1 MKIKKHVFLLLPLVV
16 LAPPL
21 AIVSCSSNSDSNE
34 NQGQVDQ
41 DLYNPAGGNVNNLQV
56 DKYLNVVKKLDL
68 KSNTKLVDLNNQ
80 DLTQKIQKYDSG
92 SSVEILTGSTSQG
105 NLSLKLTKGN
115 NEEVQIN
122 IKGFEKQSNVVF
134 TYSDFKIDEPK
145 WVENLLSVQ
154 TSGDLTS
161 LESVSSEVWTKVIKD
176 FNVKIDNASNL
187 TTVENTTYKKLVNQG
202 VKFSF
207 SAKTTGST
215 SNLKMKISAI
225 VPGMLYQNG
234 SWVSDPAN
242 QDQIEQLQPDTTTL
256 NIPPIDIVKK
266 YVIDKTTVNE
276 SILPTFYPSALQAA
290 IEFHKKKGTNF
301 IWEQLVKNDLIEK
314 AQQNP
319 IMQKYFKSK
328 TPKLVFDLDDSTI
341 NDWTNALIF
350 NVNLELDGNAEK
362 EFQKN
367 FKYSKKNK
375 SIEDLGKQY
384 KWEIEPTVIELKDN
398 SQILSNTLEGLK
410 GHSYGSSLIDSYFAG
425 QEQDLETSIPVNYDS
440 VLNDKFN
447 QSLYNIEPNQNESE
461 HKKLINKIKENFDLK
476 FLNKPLDFDYNANFS
491 NPSDTKLMYE
501 SGLFNFDGN
510 IFQIQKLDLVIDSQ
524 AGNNILVG
532 VKPATDKKKIEVS
545 FQGKFIV
552 KFNEWT
558 TKTFGVTFRY
568 ELDQSKWN
576 SIQVTPTP

>member
-115 NEEVQIN
+115 KEEVQIN

-161 LESVSSEVWTKVIKD
+161 LESVSSEIWTKVIKD
-176 FNVKIDNASNL
+176 FNVKIDNATNL
-187 TTVENTTYKKLVNQG
+187 TTVENTTYKKLLREG

-242 QDQIEQLQPDTTTL
+242 QDQIEQLQPDATTL
-256 NIPPIDIVKK
+256 NIPSIDIVKK
-266 YVIDKTTVNE
+266 YVIDKTSVDE
-276 SILPTFYPSALQAA
+276 SVLPSFYPSALQAA

-301 IWEQLVKNDLIEK
+301 IWDDLVKNNLIK
-314 AQQNP
+314 NP
-319 IMQKYFKSK
+319 SDKIMQKYFKGK
-328 TPKLVFDLDDSTI
+328 TLKLAFDLDKSTI

-350 NVNLELDGNAEK
+350 NVNLELDGTVE
-362 EFQKN
+362 KN
-367 FKYSKKNK
+367 FKKEFEFYDKNK
-375 SIEDLGKQY
+375 SIADLEKQS
-384 KWEIEPTVIELKDN
+384 KWETKPTVIDLKAD
-398 SQILSNTLEGLK
+398 SQILSKTLKGLK
-410 GHSYGSSLIDSYFAG
+410 DHELGSQMIEDYFSGTETDLDTNIPIDYN
-425 QEQDLETSIPVNYDS
+425 SILDDS
-440 VLNDKFN
+440 FN
-447 QSLYNIEPNQNESE
+447 QSLYNIEPNQDESE

-476 FLNKPLDFDYNANFS
+476 LLNKPLDFDYNANFS

-510 IFQIQKLDLVIDSQ
+510 IFQIQKLDLVVDSQ
-524 AGNNILVG
+524 AGNKILVG
-532 VKPATDKKKIEVS
+532 VKPASDKKKIEVS

-552 KFNEWT
+552 KFNQWV
-558 TKTFGVTFRY
+558 TKTFCVTFKY
-568 ELDQSKWN
+568 ELDQNKWN
-576 SIQVTPTP
+576 TVQGTPTP

>member
-80 DLTQKIQKYDSG
+80 GLTQKIQKHDSG
-92 SSVEILTGSTSQG
+92 ASVEILTGSTSQG

-176 FNVKIDNASNL
+176 FNVKIDNATNL
-187 TTVENTTYKKLVNQG
+187 TTVENTTYKKLLREG

-234 SWVSDPAN
+234 SWVSDPAS

-256 NIPPIDIVKK
+256 NIPAIDIVKK
-266 YVIDKTTVNE
+266 YVIDKTTVDE

-290 IEFHKKKGTNF
+290 IEFHKKKVLILFEDNWLKM
-301 IWEQLVKNDLIEK
+301 IWLTMHNKIQL
-314 AQQNP
+314 
-319 IMQKYFKSK
+319 
-328 TPKLVFDLDDSTI
+328 
-341 NDWTNALIF
+341 
-350 NVNLELDGNAEK
+350 
-362 EFQKN
+362 
-367 FKYSKKNK
+367 
-375 SIEDLGKQY
+375 Y
-384 KWEIEPTVIELKDN
+384 K
-398 SQILSNTLEGLK
+398 NTLRGKL
-410 GHSYGSSLIDSYFAG
+410 
-425 QEQDLETSIPVNYDS
+425 
-440 VLNDKFN
+440 LN
-447 QSLYNIEPNQNESE
+447 
-461 HKKLINKIKENFDLK
+461 
-476 FLNKPLDFDYNANFS
+476 
-491 NPSDTKLMYE
+491 
-501 SGLFNFDGN
+501 
-510 IFQIQKLDLVIDSQ
+510 
-524 AGNNILVG
+524 
-532 VKPATDKKKIEVS
+532 
-545 FQGKFIV
+545 
-552 KFNEWT
+552 
-558 TKTFGVTFRY
+558 
-568 ELDQSKWN
+568 
-576 SIQVTPTP
+576 

>member
-532 VKPATDKKKIEVS
+532 VKPASDKKKIEVS

>member
-80 DLTQKIQKYDSG
+80 GLTQKIQKYDSG
-92 SSVEILTGSTSQG
+92 ASVEILTGSTSQG

-234 SWVSDPAN
+234 SWVSDPAS

-256 NIPPIDIVKK
+256 NIPSIDIVKK
-266 YVIDKTTVNE
+266 YVIDKTTVDE
-276 SILPTFYPSALQAA
+276 SVLPTFYPSALQAA

-301 IWEQLVKNDLIEK
+301 IWGQLVKNDLIDK

-319 IMQKYFKSK
+319 IMQKYFKGK
-328 TPKLVFDLDDSTI
+328 TLKLAFDLDDFNA
-341 NDWTNALIF
+341 NDWTNGLSFSVKLIIDNSESKF
-350 NVNLELDGNAEK
+350 KTEL
-362 EFQKN
+362 
-367 FKYSKKNK
+367 FKFRNKNK
-375 SIEDLGKQY
+375 SIKKLEQESLWG
-384 KWEIEPTVIELKDN
+384 INPTIITLKNNSDILNNILKVLKSN
-398 SQILSNTLEGLK
+398 SQILTTVNN
-410 GHSYGSSLIDSYFAG
+410 YFDSS
-425 QEQDLETSIPVNYDS
+425 QEFEEFGTNANESI
-440 VLNDKFN
+440 LNNIIEPKT
-447 QSLYNIEPNQNESE
+447 SLYQFDSSTSESNHKALIKKIEQ
-461 HKKLINKIKENFDLK
+461 NFDLK
-476 FLNKPLDFDYNANFS
+476 FLNKPLSFNYATDLSKPTNNE
-491 NPSDTKLMYE
+491 LMYLT
-501 SGLFNFDGN
+501 GLFNFENDN
-510 IFQIQKLDLVIDSQ
+510 IFKIKQIDLIIDQIISDVIEIQ
-524 AGNNILVG
+524 I
-532 VKPATDKKKIEVS
+532 KPANDKTKVEMW
-545 FQGKFIV
+545 FNGKFFV
-552 KFNEWT
+552 KFDDTE
-558 TKTFGVTFRY
+558 TKTFFAKFKY
-568 ELDQSKWN
+568 EFNKNEWN
-576 SIQVTPTP
+576 NIQIP

>member
-80 DLTQKIQKYDSG
+80 GLTQKIQKYDSG
-92 SSVEILTGSTSQG
+92 ALVEILTGSTSQG

-176 FNVKIDNASNL
+176 FKVQIDNATNL
-187 TTVENTTYKKLVNQG
+187 TTVENTTYIKLVNQG

-266 YVIDKTTVNE
+266 YVIDKTTVDE
-276 SILPTFYPSALQAA
+276 SVLPNFYPSALQAA

-301 IWEQLVKNDLIEK
+301 IWGQLVKNDLLEK

-319 IMQKYFKSK
+319 IMQKYFKGK
-328 TPKLVFDLDDSTI
+328 TLKLAFDLDKSTI

-350 NVNLELDGNAEK
+350 NVNLELDGKIE
-362 EFQKN
+362 KN
-367 FKYSKKNK
+367 FKKEFEFYDKNK
-375 SIEDLGKQY
+375 SINKLSETSLWD
-384 KWEIEPTVIELKDN
+384 IIPTVINLNENSEVLSKILKELKGN
-398 SQILSNTLEGLK
+398 SDVSSEIDDHFKGQDFIEKEINIQYDKLLNDILSKSIYEK
-410 GHSYGSSLIDSYFAG
+410 DSN
-425 QEQDLETSIPVNYDS
+425 DSET
-440 VLNDKFN
+440 
-447 QSLYNIEPNQNESE
+447 E
-461 HKKLINKIKENFDLK
+461 HKKTIDKIKKNFDLK
-476 FLNKPLDFDYNANFS
+476 LLNKPLEFNYSTDIS
-491 NPSDTKLMYE
+491 NPSNNQLMY
-501 SGLFNFDGN
+501 STGLFNFDNN
-510 IFQIQKLDLVIDSQ
+510 IFQIKKIDLVIQTISIVGTNDVLV
-524 AGNNILVG
+524 NI
-532 VKPATDKKKIEVS
+532 KPSKNKKIEIS
-545 FQGKFIV
+545 FEGEFNV
-552 KFNEWT
+552 KFNQWV
-558 TKTFGVTFRY
+558 TKTFGVIFKY
-568 ELDQSKWN
+568 ELDQNKWN
-576 SIQVTPTP
+576 SIQATP

>member
-21 AIVSCSSNSDSNE
+21 AIVSCSSNSSSDE

-41 DLYNPAGGNVNNLQV
+41 DLYSPAGGNVNNLQV

-80 DLTQKIQKYDSG
+80 GLTQKIQKHDSG
-92 SSVEILTGSTSQG
+92 ALVEILTGSTSQG

-115 NEEVQIN
+115 KEEVQIN

-176 FNVKIDNASNL
+176 FNVKIDNATNL
-187 TTVENTTYKKLVNQG
+187 TNVENTTYKKLINQG

-215 SNLKMKISAI
+215 SNLKMKINAI

-234 SWVSDPAN
+234 SWVSDPAS
-242 QDQIEQLQPDTTTL
+242 QDQIEQLQPDATTL
-256 NIPPIDIVKK
+256 NIPAIDIVKK
-266 YVIDKTTVNE
+266 YVIDKTTVDE

-319 IMQKYFKSK
+319 IIQKYFKGK
-328 TPKLVFDLDDSTI
+328 TPKLAFDLDKTTI
-341 NDWTNALIF
+341 NDWKNALIF
-350 NVNLELDGNAEK
+350 NVNLELDGKVE
-362 EFQKN
+362 KN
-367 FKYSKKNK
+367 FKKEFEFYDQNK
-375 SIEDLGKQY
+375 SIADLEKQS

-425 QEQDLETSIPVNYDS
+425 QQQDLETSIPVNYDS

-447 QSLYNIEPNQNESE
+447 QPLYNIELNQDETE
-461 HKKLINKIKENFDLK
+461 HKKLISKIKENFDLK
-476 FLNKPLDFDYNANFS
+476 FFNKNLDFDYNINFS
-491 NPSDTKLMYE
+491 NPSNDKLMYKT
-501 SGLFNFDGN
+501 GLFNFDGN
-510 IFQIQKLDLVIDSQ
+510 IFQIQKLNLVVDSQ

-532 VKPATDKKKIEVS
+532 VKPASDKKKIEVS

-552 KFNEWT
+552 KFNEWV
-558 TKTFGVTFRY
+558 TKTFGITFKY
-568 ELDQSKWN
+568 ELDQNKWN
-576 SIQVTPTP
+576 SVQAKPTP

>member
-115 NEEVQIN
+115 KEEVQIN

-145 WVENLLSVQ
+145 WVENLLSIQ

-161 LESVSSEVWTKVIKD
+161 LESVSSEIWTKVIKD
-176 FNVKIDNASNL
+176 FNVKIDNATNL
-187 TTVENTTYKKLVNQG
+187 TTVENTTYKKLLREG

-225 VPGMLYQNG
+225 VPGMFYQNG

-242 QDQIEQLQPDTTTL
+242 QDQIEQLQPDATTL
-256 NIPPIDIVKK
+256 NIPSIDIVKK
-266 YVIDKTTVNE
+266 YVIDKTSVDE
-276 SILPTFYPSALQAA
+276 SVLPSFYPSALQAA

-301 IWEQLVKNDLIEK
+301 IWDDLVKNNLIK
-314 AQQNP
+314 NP
-319 IMQKYFKSK
+319 SDKIMQKYFKGK
-328 TPKLVFDLDDSTI
+328 TLKLAFDLDKSTI

-350 NVNLELDGNAEK
+350 NVNLELDGTVE
-362 EFQKN
+362 KN
-367 FKYSKKNK
+367 FKKEFEFYDKNK
-375 SIEDLGKQY
+375 SIADLEKQS
-384 KWEIEPTVIELKDN
+384 KWETKPTVIDLKAD
-398 SQILSNTLEGLK
+398 SQILSKTLKGLK
-410 GHSYGSSLIDSYFAG
+410 DHELGSQMIEDYFSGTETDLDTNIPIDYN
-425 QEQDLETSIPVNYDS
+425 SILDDS
-440 VLNDKFN
+440 FN
-447 QSLYNIEPNQNESE
+447 QSLYNIEPNQDESE

-476 FLNKPLDFDYNANFS
+476 LLNKPLDFDYNANFS

-510 IFQIQKLDLVIDSQ
+510 IFQIQKLDLVVDSQ

-532 VKPATDKKKIEVS
+532 VKPASDKKKIEVS
-545 FQGKFIV
+545 FQGKFII

-568 ELDQSKWN
+568 ELDQNKWN
-576 SIQVTPTP
+576 TVQGTPTP